1 MVMARARA
9 IAIAVAVAF
18 AIFQQFH
25 FHISF
30 LIPFAHFFRC
40 PKFMRALLDFSWI
53 LINWPRLDGEGGLTL
68 QRRVCTGMR
77 HGRWPCGRRGL
88 PSPWNAFNICMCINF
103 TRGTTRLPPHAF
115 NMHRRIFQQ
124 PSLLPP
130 RHATIL
136 WPKMQLPTH
145 NWQLATGNLQL
156 AMVRVMQL
164 VW

>member
-77 HGRWPCGRRGL
+77 DGRWPCGRRGL

-130 RHATIL
+130 PTCNNSVAQDATANT
-136 WPKMQLPTH
+136 QLT
-145 NWQLATGNLQL
+145 TGNLQL
-156 AMVRVMQL
+156 AMVQVMQL